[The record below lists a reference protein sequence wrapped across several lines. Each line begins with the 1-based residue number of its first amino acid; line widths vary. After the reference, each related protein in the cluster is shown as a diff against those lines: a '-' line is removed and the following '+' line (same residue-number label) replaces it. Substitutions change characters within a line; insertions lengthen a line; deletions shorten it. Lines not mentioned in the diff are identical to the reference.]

1 MIQLI
6 RTTSKNADFQNLVR
20 LLDLEL
26 RIRDGDE
33 NHVFFAQF
41 NKIDGL
47 REVVVAYLNNVAVG
61 CGAVKAY
68 SEQIAEIKRMFVKEE
83 HRGRGLGGK
92 ILTELEIRAKELG
105 FAECIL
111 ETGFKQPEAIA
122 LYQRSGYEIIPNYGQ
137 YAGVESSVCMK
148 KSLDFFGEKV

>member
-1 MIQLI
+1 MIRLI
-6 RTTSKNADFQNLVR
+6 RTTSENADFQNLVG
-20 LLDLEL
+20 LLDAEL
-26 RIRDGDE
+26 RIRDGE
-33 NHVFFAQF
+33 EHGFFAQF

-47 REVVVAYLNNVAVG
+47 RGVVVAFLNNNAVG

-68 SEQIAEIKRMFVKEE
+68 SEQTAEIKRMFVKEE
-83 HRGRGLGGK
+83 QRGRGIGGK

-137 YAGVESSVCMK
+137 YAAVESSVCMK
-148 KSLDFFGEKV
+148 KSLDFVGEKE